1 MNRSQALQYIKQL
14 SEKGELE
21 EATHRYALIIV
32 DLILDEGNEELL
44 HCHTTERLSA
54 WIRRDALAR
63 QAKLSE
69 EAFAEQFG
77 IGHGNAYG
85 CIEQMLSCIDY
96 EFLLDL
102 LIKHGQ
108 GSPEI
113 SPSKQDP
120 GGKQVAQTPRN

>member
-44 HCHTTERLSA
+44 HCHTPEHLSA
-54 WIRRDALAR
+54 WIRRDALAW

-69 EAFAEQFG
+69 VAFAERFG

-96 EFLLDL
+96 EFVLDL

>member
-69 EAFAEQFG
+69 EAFVEQFG